1 MKVSTKACTINGK
14 KYNNVEGEISKLSSI
29 SLKTLRYYD
38 EIGLLKPKYVN
49 KENNYRY
56 YSIEQLTTIDLI
68 KLFKSTGM
76 ALALIKE
83 ILSSQSNLDFM
94 VQNIRNQS
102 KVIEE
107 KIKELSQIKKH
118 LDCLDKEISQNIG
131 YGLNKVF
138 IKYNKRRN
146 YLNYDI
152 LSNSP
157 QELDLNLREV
167 MLDLD
172 KKKYPYSVTLGSTVS
187 YKNLKEEDK
196 ITYKGFKVFT
206 EKSKDTKYLEEG
218 DYITIIYEGCPCD
231 SIIYYKKL
239 LDYINKNNIEV
250 VGDFN
255 ETWIVGKIDENLD
268 EKSLIKLDIL
278 KK

>member
-1 MKVSTKACTINGK
+1 MENYFTI
-14 KYNNVEGEISKLSSI
+14 GEISKLSSI

-76 ALALIKE
+76 SLYLIKE

-102 KVIEE
+102 KVIAE

-118 LDCLDKEISQNIG
+118 LDYLDKEISQNIG

-152 LSNSP
+152 ISNNP
-157 QELDLNLREV
+157 KELDLNLRGI

-172 KKKYPYSVTLGSTVS
+172 KKKYPYSITLGSTVS
-187 YKNLKEEDK
+187 CKNLKEEDK
-196 ITYKGFKVFT
+196 IIYKGFKVFT
-206 EKSKDTKYLEEG
+206 KKSKDTKYLDEG
-218 DYITIIYEGCPCD
+218 DYITIIYEGGPCD

>member
-1 MKVSTKACTINGK
+1 MENYFTI
-14 KYNNVEGEISKLSSI
+14 GEISKLSSI

-38 EIGLLKPKYVN
+38 EFGLLKPKYVN

-83 ILSSQSNLDFM
+83 ILNSQSNLDFM

-102 KVIEE
+102 KVIEK

-146 YLNYDI
+146 YLNYDL

-157 QELDLNLREV
+157 QELDLNLRDV

-196 ITYKGFKVFT
+196 IIYKGFKVFT

>member
-1 MKVSTKACTINGK
+1 MENYFTI
-14 KYNNVEGEISKLSSI
+14 GEISKLSSI

-76 ALALIKE
+76 SLDLIKE

-102 KVIEE
+102 KVIAE

-118 LDCLDKEISQNIG
+118 LDYLDKEISQNIG

-152 LSNSP
+152 ISNNP
-157 QELDLNLREV
+157 KELDLNLRGI

-172 KKKYPYSVTLGSTVS
+172 KKKYPYSITLESTVS
-187 YKNLKEEDK
+187 CKNLKEEDK
-196 ITYKGFKVFT
+196 IIYKGFKVFT
-206 EKSKDTKYLEEG
+206 KKSKDTKYLEEG
-218 DYITIIYEGCPCD
+218 DYITIIYEGGPCD